1 MLQTQT
7 VEPRTLEILRNLM
20 AMPELSEFYLVGG
33 TALSLQFGHRISVDL
48 DLFSTIDFD
57 NATLS
62 KNLETKIP
70 TFTYHSTLNPIG
82 LFCYIEDIK
91 VDFVKHYQHPL
102 IAETLE
108 VDGIRMFSLEDIV
121 AMKVNA
127 ILKRGAKKDFWDIAV
142 LLKHF
147 TIEDIV
153 QFYNRKYPSQQ
164 LLISVPQALIYFDDA
179 EDSEEPFSLEGQSWE
194 SIKLEIQTA
203 VRNYLC

>member
-1 MLQTQT
+1 
-7 VEPRTLEILRNLM
+7 M
-20 AMPELSEFYLVGG
+20 AMPELSDFYLVGG

-57 NATLS
+57 NATLA
-62 KNLETKIP
+62 KNLETKIT

-91 VDFVKHYQHPL
+91 VDFVKHHQHPL
-102 IAETLE
+102 IADTLE
-108 VDGIRMFSLEDIV
+108 NDGIRMFSLEDIV

-179 EDSEEPFSLEGQSWE
+179 EDSEEPVSLEGQTWE
-194 SIKLEIQTA
+194 SIKLDIQNA
-203 VRNYLC
+203 VRNYLR